1 MPDTAKTGEINTEM
15 FSLLNR
21 LYVHKNSSLS
31 NRYIHR
37 VVKECDTKIGIDR
50 NYKTVYFS
58 VQKKSKN
65 IL

>member
-1 MPDTAKTGEINTEM
+1 MHQREM
-15 FSLLNR
+15 GTIAGYCENG
-21 LYVHKNSSLS
+21 LS

-37 VVKECDTKIGIDR
+37 AVKECDTKIGIDR

-65 IL
+65 RL